1 MSDKLKYMKTIIDKI
16 VFPLVVTAILGLFGM
31 WSRIQAVESK
41 VMTLESA
48 IIEQRTDLSAIRCV
62 LTKDE
67 LSCLKYKALSGK

>member
-1 MSDKLKYMKTIIDKI
+1 MTDKLKIMKTIIDKI

-41 VMTLESA
+41 VMTLEGA
-48 IIEQRTDLSAIRCV
+48 IIEQREDLSAIRCV
-62 LTKDE
+62 TTKDE

>member
-1 MSDKLKYMKTIIDKI
+1 MKSKLFIMKTIIDKI

-48 IIEQRTDLSAIRCV
+48 IIEQREDLSAIRCV
-62 LTKDE
+62 VTKDE

>member
-1 MSDKLKYMKTIIDKI
+1 MLAKIKFMKNIIDKI

-31 WSRIQAVESK
+31 WSRLQAVESK
-41 VMTLESA
+41 VMTLEGA
-48 IIEQRTDLSAIRCV
+48 IIEQREDLSAIRCV

>member
-48 IIEQRTDLSAIRCV
+48 IIENRTDLAAIRCV

>member
-1 MSDKLKYMKTIIDKI
+1 MSDKLKYMKTIIEKI

-31 WSRIQAVESK
+31 WSRLQAVESN

-48 IIEQRTDLSAIRCV
+48 IIENRTDLAAIRCV